1 MGKIY
6 CPCCGGIS
14 VKNGFQNNKQRYKC
28 KVCRKSFQ
36 LDYSYK
42 AYHQD
47 ADNLI
52 KSLLKESCGVR
63 SISRIL
69 NISPKTVQARILKIA
84 KTIKPPTFYKL
95 GRKFEVYELWTFIK
109 RKEDST
115 WITYAIE
122 RETRQVID
130 FFVGS
135 KSKENIKPLI
145 NRLLLL
151 QPTKIYTDRLNI
163 YPSLIPKE
171 IHKRFQY
178 CTNKIERM
186 NLTLRTHIK
195 RLSRKTIC
203 FSKNEKYLDAHLIIY
218 FWG

>member
-1 MGKIY
+1 MEKIQCPRCSGK
-6 CPCCGGIS
+6 S
-14 VKNGFQNNKQRYKC
+14 VKNGHQNNIQRYKC
-28 KVCRKSFQ
+28 KSCNKRFQ
-36 LDYSYK
+36 LKYLYK
-42 AYHQD
+42 AYRSD
-47 ADNLI
+47 TNELI
-52 KSLLKESCGVR
+52 KCLLKEGCGIR
-63 SISRIL
+63 SISRIV
-69 NISPKTVQARILKIA
+69 NISSKTVLSRLLRISNQ
-84 KTIKPPTFYKL
+84 IKVPYFNKL
-95 GRKFEVYELWTFIK
+95 GCKFEVDEMWTYISNKDNF
-109 RKEDST
+109 T

-122 RETRQVID
+122 RETKHVID

-145 NRLLLL
+145 NKLLLL
-151 QPTKIYTDRLNI
+151 QPTKIYTDRLNV
-163 YPSLIPKE
+163 YPSLIPKA

-203 FSKNEKYLDAHLIIY
+203 FSKSKKYLEAHLRIY

>member
-1 MGKIY
+1 MEKIH
-6 CPCCGGIS
+6 CPKCSGLS
-14 VKNGFQNNKQRYKC
+14 VKNGFQNNIQRYKC
-28 KVCRKSFQ
+28 RVCNKRFQ
-36 LDYSYK
+36 GSYIYK
-42 AYHQD
+42 AYNSNTND
-47 ADNLI
+47 LI
-52 KSLLKESCGVR
+52 KNLLKEGCGIR

-69 NISPKTVQARILKIA
+69 NISCCTVLSRMLKIA
-84 KTIKPPTFYKL
+84 KSIKPQTFYKL
-95 GRKFEVYELWTFIK
+95 GLKFEVDELWTFIK
-109 RKEDST
+109 RKDHFT
-115 WITYAIE
+115 WVTYAIE
-122 RETRQVID
+122 KETKHVID

-145 NRLLLL
+145 HKLLLL
-151 QPTKIYTDRLNI
+151 QPARIYTDRLNI

-178 CTNKIERM
+178 CINKIERM

-203 FSKNEKYLDAHLIIY
+203 FSKSEKYLEAHLKIY

>member
-1 MGKIY
+1 MEKIR
-6 CPCCGGIS
+6 CPKCKGVAI
-14 VKNGFQNNKQRYKC
+14 KNGFQNEKQRYKC
-28 KVCRKSFQ
+28 KVCKTRFQ
-36 LDYSYK
+36 LEYTYK
-42 AYHQD
+42 AYLPNTND
-47 ADNLI
+47 LI
-52 KSLLKESCGVR
+52 KCLLKEGCGIR

-69 NISPKTVQARILKIA
+69 NISTKTVLTRMLTIA
-84 KTIKPPTFYKL
+84 NTVRPVDFCKL
-95 GRKFEVYELWTFIK
+95 GCKFEVDELWSFTGHK
-109 RKEDST
+109 NNAT

-122 RETRQVID
+122 RKSNQVVDFIVGRKTR
-130 FFVGS
+130 
-135 KSKENIKPLI
+135 ENIKPII

-163 YPSLIPKE
+163 YPTLIPKD

-203 FSKNEKYLDAHLIIY
+203 FSRKEKYLEAHLRIY